1 MGLAILILGL
11 IVFIASHVFV
21 TFRDTRAALIAR
33 FGFGYR
39 VVFSIVSLVGVA
51 LIVWGYADYR
61 AHEWVAVWSPPGF
74 MHHVTVGLMLI
85 ASILLVATF
94 IPSHIRDKTKQPTL
108 AAIKTWAFAHLL
120 VNGDVGSMLMFGSF
134 LAWGIYARIAA
145 KRRGAAPSRKAPVGW
160 GNDLIA
166 AIGGIVLFL
175 ALGYFFHPYVI
186 GVEVLGN

>member
-1 MGLAILILGL
+1 MGLAILVLGL
-11 IVFIASHVFV
+11 TVFIASHVFV

-33 FGFGYR
+33 FGFSYR

-51 LIVWGYADYR
+51 LIAWGYADYR
-61 AHEWVAVWSPPGF
+61 AHEWMAVWSPPGF

-145 KRRGAAPSRKAPVGW
+145 KRRGAVPSHKAPAGW

-166 AIGGIVLFL
+166 VIGGIVLFL
-175 ALGYFFHPYVI
+175 ALGYLFHPYVI